1 MPIYEHEVL
10 ICCCFVRLRVQ
21 LGVNM
26 PARADHSTNVG
37 DSYDVVLYFGVIDIL
52 QEYDISKKL
61 EHAYKS
67 LQFDA
72 LSISAVNP
80 SLYSQRFQ
88 DFIQKKTFPENSK
101 NVE

>member
-1 MPIYEHEVL
+1 MKFYFG
-10 ICCCFVRLRVQ
+10 CCFCIVRLRVQ

-26 PARADHSTNVG
+26 PARADRSTKVG
-37 DSYDVVLYFGVIDIL
+37 DPYDVVLYFGVIDIL

-80 SLYSQRFQ
+80 SLYSRRFQ
-88 DFIQKKTFPENSK
+88 DFIQKTFPESSTSVK
-101 NVE
+101 